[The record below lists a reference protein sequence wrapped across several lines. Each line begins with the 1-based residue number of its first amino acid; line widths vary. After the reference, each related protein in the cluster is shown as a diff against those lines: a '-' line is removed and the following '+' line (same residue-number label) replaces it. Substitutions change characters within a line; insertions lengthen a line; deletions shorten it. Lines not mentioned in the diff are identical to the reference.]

1 MSQDGQA
8 LPNEDWAKMKDIDYS
23 FPADEEAE
31 DEEALQEL
39 KKANKARHKSFA
51 AVINRKK
58 LSRYELEEVMV

>member
-1 MSQDGQA
+1 
-8 LPNEDWAKMKDIDYS
+8 MKSFDYS
-23 FPADEEAE
+23 FPADGEAE

-51 AVINRKK
+51 AVINKKK